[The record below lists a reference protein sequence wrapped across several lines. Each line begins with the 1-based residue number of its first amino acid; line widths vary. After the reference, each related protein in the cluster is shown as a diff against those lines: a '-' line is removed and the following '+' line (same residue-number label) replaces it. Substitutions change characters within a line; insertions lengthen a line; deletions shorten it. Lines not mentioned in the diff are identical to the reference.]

1 MLLKNNPFAM
11 KKLLLILSLCLSYS
25 SLLVSQKATL
35 YGSIGEIDLKEIKLE
50 TNITVA
56 ADPPKESTI
65 PIGAN
70 GTFSKTL
77 TLPPS
82 QQFKLRIG
90 SLTLPI
96 YLEANDSL
104 KIFLDTKESQLK
116 VKFSGKGSANN
127 TFLFQFTL
135 FEQKMGYEELESA
148 LQQKKAQDYWDLAH
162 KLNEVKQKYFA
173 QYVKRSKKELSANF
187 FIFVQN
193 QIQYLLVDQLISFY
207 TYYQSMIDLELVSIP
222 AAYKE
227 YLDSVNLDDET
238 AIQSPYYQLASINL
252 INYKNK
258 GKYGEFIED
267 KLKKL
272 ADKYKLAGDAL
283 NGLTQH
289 YTQYVIL
296 EKLLKSDYVYGAFEY
311 EDFLQN
317 GAPQYLKDPIIR
329 LFQIKSMKFDGL
341 PMPNLQLVDQNG
353 SITHIEDMKGKIT
366 YLCLWK
372 NDTNTAA
379 ELSRYFLFFRKK
391 ITEDST
397 VSINTI
403 FTAKNDKIWK
413 QVLAKQQKKLPYLNH
428 YRLDYSDELTRSF
441 VLRTDDYGPLFILM
455 DRSGKVLNGNAS
467 PSYEYNPNAQIRKL
481 LNKEAKGK

>member
-1 MLLKNNPFAM
+1 M

-25 SLLVSQKATL
+25 YLLVSQQATL
-35 YGSIGEIDLKEIKLE
+35 YGSIGDVSLKEIKLE
-50 TNITVA
+50 INTTVA
-56 ADPPKESTI
+56 ADPPKESII
-65 PIGAN
+65 PIGPN
-70 GTFSKTL
+70 GTFSETL
-77 TLPPS
+77 ILPPS
-82 QQFKLRIG
+82 QQFKLIIG
-90 SLTLPI
+90 SLILPI
-96 YLEANDSL
+96 YLEPNDSL
-104 KIFLDTKESQLK
+104 NITLDTQEAQLK

-135 FEQKMGYEELESA
+135 FEQKLGYEKLESA
-148 LQQKKAQDYWDLAH
+148 LQAKKAQDYWDIAH
-162 KLNEVKQKYFA
+162 AMNEVKQKYFD
-173 QYVKRSKKELSANF
+173 QYVTRSRKELSPNF
-187 FIFVQN
+187 FIFIQN
-193 QIQYLLVDQLISFY
+193 QIQYQLVDQLISFY

-222 AAYKE
+222 ATYKE
-227 YLDSVNLDDET
+227 YLDQILLNDET

-258 GKYGEFIED
+258 VAYGDFIED

-272 ADKYKLAGDAL
+272 ADKYKLAADAL
-283 NGLTQH
+283 NGLSQY

-296 EKLLKSDYVYGAFEY
+296 GQLLKSDYVYGAFEY
-311 EDFLQN
+311 EDFLK
-317 GAPQYLKDPIIR
+317 GSAPQYLKDPIIR

-341 PMPNLQLVDQNG
+341 PMPNLQLLDQNG

-372 NDTNTAA
+372 NDTSTNA
-379 ELSRYFLFFRKK
+379 ELSNYFLFFRKK

-403 FTAKNDKIWK
+403 FTAKNDKIWQ
-413 QVLAKQQKKLPYLNH
+413 QVLAKQKKKLPYLNH

-467 PSYEYNPNAQIRKL
+467 PSYEYNPNTQIRKL
-481 LNKEAKGK
+481 LNKEAKGR

>member
-1 MLLKNNPFAM
+1 M
-11 KKLLLILSLCLSYS
+11 KKLLLVLSFSLSYS
-25 SLLVSQKATL
+25 YLLVSQQATL
-35 YGSIGEIDLKEIKLE
+35 YGSIGDVDLKEIKLE
-50 TNITVA
+50 TNTTVA

-65 PIGAN
+65 PIGPN

-77 TLPPS
+77 ILPPS
-82 QQFKLRIG
+82 QQYKLRIG
-90 SLTLPI
+90 NLTIPI
-96 YLEANDSL
+96 YLEADDSL
-104 KIFLDTKESQLK
+104 NIALDTKEAQLK

-135 FEQKMGYEELESA
+135 FQQKLGYEELEAA
-148 LQQKKAQDYWDLAH
+148 LQEKRAQDYWDTAH
-162 KLNEVKQKYFA
+162 RMNEMKQKYFD
-173 QYVKRSKKELSANF
+173 QYVKRSKKELSPNF

-193 QIQYLLVDQLISFY
+193 QIQYQLVDRLISFY
-207 TYYQSMIDLELVSIP
+207 TYYQSMIDIDLVSIP
-222 AAYKE
+222 ATYKE
-227 YLDSVNLDDET
+227 YLDKISLNDET
-238 AIQSPYYQLASINL
+238 ATQSPYYQLASINL

-267 KLKKL
+267 KLRKL

-283 NGLTQH
+283 RGLTQ
-289 YTQYVIL
+289 YNTQYIIL
-296 EKLLKSDYVYGAFEY
+296 RQLLKADYVFGSFEY
-311 EDFLQN
+311 EDFLKSA
-317 GAPQYLKDPIIR
+317 APQYLKDPTIR
-329 LFQIKSMKFDGL
+329 LFQIKSMKFEDL

-353 SITHIEDMKGKIT
+353 SIAHIEDLKGKIS

-372 NDTNTAA
+372 NDTSTDA
-379 ELSRYFLFFRKK
+379 ELSNYFLFFRKK
-391 ITEDST
+391 VTEDST

-413 QVLAKQQKKLPYLNH
+413 QILAKQKKKLPYINH

-455 DRSGKVLNGNAS
+455 DRTGKVLNGNAS

-481 LNKEAKGK
+481 LNKEAKKK